1 MRMKA
6 FIILIT
12 FLLGFILS
20 QCSENGSSSTSKNG
34 SGNSG
39 SEGLVS
45 ETLNSD
51 GGDLLKGSTPKD
63 DGSWVYVLDEKIY
76 KKKQF
81 EATYH
86 QFLQI
91 AATAT
96 GQIPQDGDDSRS
108 MSRKKKIMERIIS
121 VELAFKKAKA
131 DPFFKTQEGKNIVQV
146 FYKQALFQYY
156 LYKEVLSKIPEP
168 SQDELKDF
176 YEKNKRGF
184 KARGVK
190 GLKTKKERSLVK
202 MAYRNNKIQEGMAE
216 HQGKLIN
223 AYVIKGNTEVIE
235 KYLAGEITKK
245 MAYGDKEGKYWVV
258 KVGKHKL
265 TLDKVTNVID
275 LQIKSF
281 QAEQSLKTKKGRSK
295 LSKAMLQSFKNMEL
309 GYRAAVEK
317 GYHKGPAS
325 KKFISLVQKSSI
337 ANYFLTKSILEKV
350 KKLSDDEINEIL
362 NDKKKKYQARLKKLR
377 YPVNK
382 KNLMDYIR
390 SEHSYK
396 QSNSLQIQFV
406 KDLRESHKIV
416 ISETYFKTKSK
427 TKIE

>member
-12 FLLGFILS
+12 FLSGFILS
-20 QCSENGSSSTSKNG
+20 QCSEDGGSSTNTGS

-39 SEGLVS
+39 SEGLTAD
-45 ETLNSD
+45 TLNSD
-51 GGDLLKGSTPKD
+51 GGDIFKGSAPAD
-63 DGSWVYVLDEKIY
+63 DGSWVYILDDKIY

-81 EATYH
+81 ESTYH

-91 AATAT
+91 AVTAT
-96 GQIPQDGDDSRS
+96 GQTPQDGDDSKS
-108 MSRKKKIMERIIS
+108 MSRKKKIMEKIIS

-156 LYKEVLSKIPEP
+156 LFKEVLSKVPEP
-168 SQDELKDF
+168 GQDELKDF
-176 YEKNKRGF
+176 YKKNKKGF
-184 KARGVK
+184 NARGVK
-190 GLKTKKERSLVK
+190 GLETKKERSFVK

-216 HQGKLIN
+216 HQGKLVN
-223 AYVIKGNTEVIE
+223 AYVIKGNAKVIE

-245 MAYGDKEGKYWVV
+245 MAYGDKGGKYWVV

-281 QAEQSLKTKKGRSK
+281 KAEQSLKIKKGRSR
-295 LSKAMLQSFKNMEL
+295 LSEAMLQGLKNMEL
-309 GYRAAVEK
+309 GYTAAVEK
-317 GYHKGPAS
+317 AYRKDPAS

-350 KKLSDDEINEIL
+350 KKLSNDEINEIL
-362 NDKKKKYQARLKKLR
+362 KDKKKKKEYKARLKKLR

-382 KNLMDYIR
+382 KYLMEYIR
-390 SEHSYK
+390 SENAYK
-396 QSNSLQIQFV
+396 QSSSLQIQFV
-406 KDLRESHKIV
+406 KDLRESHRII
-416 ISETYFKTKSK
+416 ISEKYFKAK
-427 TKIE
+427 TE